1 MKRRFIVFNLVTI
14 SIIFLIVAGVL
25 LINNE
30 HVNSHSENMMWHRL
44 AISSVVFLG
53 LALIASILLAKLALE
68 PIKKSWKKQL
78 DFTADAS
85 HELRTPLAV
94 IQTSLDIILDNEE
107 ETVKSQKEWLE
118 NILLA
123 SKKGL

>member
-1 MKRRFIVFNLVTI
+1 
-14 SIIFLIVAGVL
+14 
-25 LINNE
+25 
-30 HVNSHSENMMWHRL
+30 MMWHRL